1 MSWHILPS
9 GTKLFCVL
17 SMELLGVENPV
28 FSSPFH
34 QGGGRAAKQPALP
47 TLSLFHPAKT
57 GRLEFLRTVVPT
69 TGEGPVGSLD
79 PAHWAKGCSSAQ
91 ALLMS
96 RPLGRDRSLENQ
108 VLQVI
113 PEHPLRA
120 GCLLHLN
127 IGASGSC
134 QQGTSLLLCSVSR
147 YVKTNTPTVHRGR
160 LWGLALQRR
169 FLKPAPWLCVQTLQ
183 DSRGT
188 LNILGGP
195 VTSPVAQDSAVSH
208 TNIKQPMF
216 INLLTNNFSHW
227 SLSLQ

>member
-1 MSWHILPS
+1 MCAVH
-9 GTKLFCVL
+9 GAAGGR
-17 SMELLGVENPV
+17 E
-28 FSSPFH
+28 SSFQLPFH

-47 TLSLFHPAKT
+47 TLSPFHPAKT

-79 PAHWAKGCSSAQ
+79 PAHWAKGCSSTQ

-169 FLKPAPWLCVQTLQ
+169 FLKPVPWLCVQTLQ

-188 LNILGGP
+188 LNILGGSSNKSSSSGLSCLP
-195 VTSPVAQDSAVSH
+195 HQHQTTNVYQPTDKQFSSLELESGVVEGPSPR
-208 TNIKQPMF
+208 PC
-216 INLLTNNFSHW
+216 
-227 SLSLQ
+227 

>member
-134 QQGTSLLLCSVSR
+134 QQGTSFLLCSVSR
-147 YVKTNTPTVHRGR
+147 YVKTNTPTVHRGTV
-160 LWGLALQRR
+160 GTGSSEKIPETCSLALCSDLAGLPGNSEHFGGFSNKSSSSSGLSCLPHQH
-169 FLKPAPWLCVQTLQ
+169 QT
-183 DSRGT
+183 T
-188 LNILGGP
+188 H
-195 VTSPVAQDSAVSH
+195 VY
-208 TNIKQPMF
+208 QP
-216 INLLTNNFSHW
+216 TDK
-227 SLSLQ
+227 